1 MDDLVEALKAKDRK
15 YSSDYYYRHQEEV
28 RKKRIIALIKKGHT
42 PKVSTLQKYKLQ
54 AEA

>member
-28 RKKRIIALIKKGHT
+28 GSDPRKVLMTCKGSFI
-42 PKVSTLQKYKLQ
+42 PNPD
-54 AEA
+54 